1 MQRVG
6 LRWGAMAFVDLG
18 ILTDPVGHALS
29 HVVGALDPRVP
40 RTVAALDLG
49 LPVDDDV
56 EPLVRSFR
64 GITLCSEGD
73 ILVAVFA
80 TPMEGVRCALRL
92 SDRSRAK
99 DRWTRGA
106 LHDGLMSDRTND
118 DLVEH
123 VTRVAA
129 ELGDLTTSG
138 QLLIT
143 EAVLDGI
150 MTADRIEA
158 AFQETVALDGQATA
172 VYEIRRLGPAT
183 N

>member
-1 MQRVG
+1 
-6 LRWGAMAFVDLG
+6 MAFVDLD
-18 ILTDPVGHALS
+18 ILTNPVGGALS
-29 HVVGALDPRVP
+29 HVVGALDRRVP
-40 RTVAALDLG
+40 RTVAVLDLG
-49 LPVDDDV
+49 LPVDDNV

-64 GITLCSEGD
+64 GVTLCSEGD

-80 TPMEGVRCALRL
+80 TPMEGVRCALEL
-92 SDRSRAK
+92 SDRSRAR

-106 LHDGLMSDRTND
+106 LHDGLMSDRTDD

-150 MTADRIEA
+150 LTDDRIEA
-158 AFQETVALDGQATA
+158 VFLETIDLDGQATA
-172 VYEIRRLGPAT
+172 AYEIRRLGPAT